1 MKTTVGNYKI
11 VREVGVG
18 GMGAVFEA
26 VDLMLE
32 RPVAIK
38 MLRAE
43 IARQPE
49 LIERFRVEAVTLAR
63 LNHPAIATL
72 FSFFREGQD
81 YYMVMEFVR
90 GRTLEAMLTET
101 PRLPPEN
108 AVDVLG
114 QALEGMSHAHALG
127 VLHRDIKPANIMI
140 AAGGAVK
147 VTDFGIARIL
157 GSSRMTREGR
167 IIGTLE
173 YIAPERIKGE
183 EADIRSDV
191 YSAGVVLFEALA
203 GRLPFVADTDF
214 GMIEAHL
221 HQSPP
226 RLAELGVSCP
236 ASLDA
241 VLRKALEKP
250 PAKRFQSADE
260 FRNALTAAVPSRG
273 IRPLSAAAAAPMK
286 PTRLA
291 GGAPLLRETRLAGE
305 EPLLR
310 ETRLAGEKPAE
321 SPAGKLPKLSLPLL
335 GAASVALL
343 VLAVGMSLLARRHL
357 TPPAPDAPVRAAVS
371 TPLPALPP
379 PPVVEEEAVPP
390 PTPPPLQGTL
400 PGAVP
405 GAAPGSPA
413 ADVASAGGGRPVD
426 LGQAAAAPSAQS
438 TAGPRS
444 IRGVRTLFIEAMPNH
459 LDAYIRA
466 DIAKEMPT
474 RLTVVSRR
482 EDADAVMTGTSQ
494 KHGGSGSRLTNGYL
508 GVKDEFSGT
517 VTITD
522 PGGGRVLWT
531 SEAGD
536 KAVLIGILKRNGPK
550 RVAERL
556 VGKLR
561 KAMERK

>member
-1 MKTTVGNYKI
+1 MTKTTVGNYRI
-11 VREVGVG
+11 VREVGAG

-49 LIERFRVEAVTLAR
+49 LIERFRVEAVTLAK

-72 FSFFREGQD
+72 YSFFREGED

-90 GRTLEAMLTET
+90 GRTLEDMVAEAH
-101 PRLPPEN
+101 RLAPEH
-108 AVDVLG
+108 AADILE
-114 QALEGMSHAHALG
+114 QTLEGMSHAHGLG

-140 AAGGAVK
+140 AADGAVK

-173 YIAPERIKGE
+173 YIAPERIKG
-183 EADIRSDV
+183 DDTGIRSDL
-191 YSAGVVLFEALA
+191 YSAGVVLYETLA
-203 GRLPFVADTDF
+203 GRLPFVSDTDF

-221 HQSPP
+221 HQFPP
-226 RLAELGVSCP
+226 PLAELGVSCP
-236 ASLDA
+236 ARLE
-241 VLRKALEKP
+241 VVVRKALEKKP
-250 PAKRFQSADE
+250 EKRFQSADE
-260 FRNALTAAVPSRG
+260 FRDALAAAVPSRG
-273 IRPLSAAAAAPMK
+273 VHPSLQAGATAMK

-291 GGAPLLRETRLAGE
+291 GFSPA
-305 EPLLR
+305 LR
-310 ETRLAGEKPAE
+310 ETRLAGEK
-321 SPAGKLPKLSLPLL
+321 AGQPPIRRFPKLSVPLL
-335 GAASVALL
+335 AAAAVALL
-343 VLAVGMSLLARRHL
+343 ALAVSLSILARHRNASSAQANAQN
-357 TPPAPDAPVRAAVS
+357 TAQSAAAVPAPVIAS
-371 TPLPALPP
+371 TTP
-379 PPVVEEEAVPP
+379 PPVEEAVPP
-390 PTPPPLQGTL
+390 PTPPPLQGEL

-405 GAAPGSPA
+405 GAVP
-413 ADVASAGGGRPVD
+413 
-426 LGQAAAAPSAQS
+426 QS
-438 TAGPRS
+438 TAPETSTNGGRGIDLGNANPTSPTGLRS
-444 IRGVRTLFIEAMPNH
+444 IRSVRTLFIEPMSNH
-459 LDAYIRA
+459 LDDYIRA
-466 DIAKEMPT
+466 DIAKQMAN

-482 EDADAVMTGTSQ
+482 EDADAVMTGTTR
-494 KHGGSGSRLTNGYL
+494 KHGGAGARLTNGYL
-508 GVKDEFSGT
+508 GAKDEFSGT
-517 VTITD
+517 VTVTD
-522 PGGGRVLWT
+522 LSGTRVLWT

-536 KAVLIGILKRNGPK
+536 KATLIGILKRGGPK